1 MPKKEN
7 TLRVVMIAASLA
19 LAGCGN
25 GTPAVSADAPIHEAP
40 SSGDPAADLVRNF
53 RMGANLEEMANEV
66 AASTHTY
73 ATVSPTDVKAQ
84 ISRLT
89 PKYQTE
95 WDANLAKAH
104 AAHLSPEEL
113 RSLAAEGRRS
123 PFYPKLEQQRPA
135 IAADMKAMSG
145 DLLKQLVSEALAASS
160 GVP

>member
-1 MPKKEN
+1 MPKGN
-7 TLRVVMIAASLA
+7 TLHVVMIAACLA

-89 PKYQTE
+89 PKYQAE

-104 AAHLSPEEL
+104 AAHLSPEAL

-135 IAADMKAMSG
+135 IAADMKAASG
-145 DLLKQLVSEALAASS
+145 ALLHQLVRKALTSASRH
-160 GVP
+160 